1 MSVEK
6 HLLRYFELHGSSQP
20 PPGLYSRILK
30 EIEYPLIALSLSSSK
45 GNQLKASKL
54 LGINRNTLRTKIKKF
69 KIPTKFGKK

>member
-30 EIEYPLIALSLSSSK
+30 EIEYPLVNVVARVEQNGAKIDKEKLADHSRELGLSL
-45 GNQLKASKL
+45 
-54 LGINRNTLRTKIKKF
+54 IHI
-69 KIPTKFGKK
+69 